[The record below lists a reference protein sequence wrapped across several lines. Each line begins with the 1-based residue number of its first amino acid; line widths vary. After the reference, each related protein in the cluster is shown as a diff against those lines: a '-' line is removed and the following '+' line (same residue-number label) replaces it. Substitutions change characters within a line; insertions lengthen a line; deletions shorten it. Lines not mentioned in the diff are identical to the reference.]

1 MPDETPP
8 TAPSSLPKYLR
19 DGLPNQDIEK
29 LFDARGFID
38 ELIEWKQRPVEE
50 DELPDEAEPVDDD
63 DTEGEGTVVLEMVT
77 CGDETCKCMTE
88 GKKHGPYLYRYYREG
103 GSLTSEYLG
112 KP

>member
-1 MPDETPP
+1 MPTDDHPE
-8 TAPSSLPKYLR
+8 APESLPNYLA
-19 DGLPNQDIEK
+19 DGLPKQTIEC
-29 LFDARGFID
+29 LTDTRDFVD
-38 ELIEWKQRPVEE
+38 ELIEWNRRPVEE

-63 DTEGEGTVVLEMVT
+63 DQDVGGTVVLEKVT

-103 GSLTSEYLG
+103 GKLTSEYLG